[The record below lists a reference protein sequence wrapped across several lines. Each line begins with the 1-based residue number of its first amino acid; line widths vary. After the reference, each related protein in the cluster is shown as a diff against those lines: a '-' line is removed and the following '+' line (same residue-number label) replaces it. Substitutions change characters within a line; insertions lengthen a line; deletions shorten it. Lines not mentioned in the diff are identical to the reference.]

1 MAENPDGVSDKRCS
15 KEYCPSPEG
24 DFGPGGTEMSG
35 AKKVNLRVE
44 IDTSPPFGSVKEAV
58 THFEGSG
65 SWFSLHG
72 LGLGLRHSYL
82 QGVGEVDLKKVEEQ
96 TLELEK
102 NLIVKELETLDVLEE
117 LGTTKRI
124 VEDLKWQLQHEALKS
139 MTVPEPQ
146 ERMPTPI
153 SEDMN
158 KENHKYILSNCE
170 QAMGTSS
177 LCPSP
182 SPDLILMELNQ
193 AKLNLGKTIHELG
206 LIQTSVECLNKKIKK
221 EKALLEKTRQRLTSK
236 PAGASSLKEEP
247 ERQRMK
253 PLLVDDA
260 DLFGNYKNVMELL
273 PDGNYRP
280 EQYSEVDEARDF
292 GVSRAVPSVQQM
304 NASKKTAEMRLI
316 AARKMEEAARAAE
329 AVALAEIKALS
340 NNEGSFNFLLPEPD
354 NAISFLE
361 RPSPFN
367 SKTQNGVK
375 AQTKYMGEAL
385 SQNDGAN
392 TPKVAI
398 LKKLEDATE
407 EVKFSQQ
414 ALEEALNRVEIAN
427 KKQLAAGEALRKWTP
442 KHDQRGAGPAKRVN
456 LSNPSDHPRN
466 SPLVD
471 MRRPDLADEEPKPV
485 LRPTVSMRDVL
496 SRKQVLPE
504 EYVARRQSEGQ
515 RVALSQMLNELR
527 EDLTFPSKAEGNR
540 QKQFLAQ
547 RKKFGFIHISLP
559 LTKHN
564 KKNVQPSDLR

>member
-1 MAENPDGVSDKRCS
+1 MAENPDGVPDKCCS
-15 KEYCPSPEG
+15 KEYYPSPEG
-24 DFGPGGTEMSG
+24 DFGPGGTEMAG

-72 LGLGLRHSYL
+72 LGLRHSYL
-82 QGVGEVDLKKVEEQ
+82 QGIGGVDLKKVEEQ

-146 ERMPTPI
+146 ERMPTPMN
-153 SEDMN
+153 EDIK
-158 KENHKYILSNCE
+158 KENHKYILSNHE
-170 QAMGTSS
+170 QAVGTSS

-206 LIQTSVECLNKKIKK
+206 LIQTSVESLNKKIKK
-221 EKALLEKTRQRLTSK
+221 EKASLEKTRQRLTSK
-236 PAGASSLKEEP
+236 PAGASYLKEEP
-247 ERQRMK
+247 ERQRTK
-253 PLLVDDA
+253 PLLVDDS
-260 DLFGNYKNVMELL
+260 DLFGNCKNIMELL

-280 EQYSEVDEARDF
+280 EQYSEVDEARNF

-340 NNEGSFNFLLPEPD
+340 SNEESFQFLLPEPD

-361 RPSPFN
+361 RSSPSPFN

-375 AQTKYMGEAL
+375 AQKKNIGEAL
-385 SQNDGAN
+385 SQNDVAN
-392 TPKVAI
+392 TPKVSI

-442 KHDQRGAGPAKRVN
+442 KHDHRGAGPAKRVN
-456 LSNPSDHPRN
+456 LSNPSDHPLN
-466 SPLVD
+466 SPLID
-471 MRRPDLADEEPKPV
+471 MRRPDLADEEQKPV

-496 SRKQVLPE
+496 SRKQALPE
-504 EYVARRQSEGQ
+504 EFVARRQTEGR

-527 EDLTFPSKAEGNR
+527 EDLTFPAKAEGNR

-564 KKNVQPSDLR
+564 KKNVQPSDL

>member
-1 MAENPDGVSDKRCS
+1 MAETPDVVSDKCCS
-15 KEYCPSPEG
+15 KEYYPSPEG

-72 LGLGLRHSYL
+72 LGLRHSYL
-82 QGVGEVDLKKVEEQ
+82 QGIGEVDLKKVEEH

-146 ERMPTPI
+146 ERMPTPMN
-153 SEDMN
+153 EDMN
-158 KENHKYILSNCE
+158 KENHKYFLSNHE
-170 QAMGTSS
+170 QAVGTSS

-206 LIQTSVECLNKKIKK
+206 LIQTSVESLNKKIKK

-236 PAGASSLKEEP
+236 PAGASSVKEEP
-247 ERQRMK
+247 DRQRTK

-260 DLFGNYKNVMELL
+260 DLFGNCKNIMELL
-273 PDGNYRP
+273 PNGNYRL
-280 EQYSEVDEARDF
+280 EQYGEVDEARNF
-292 GVSRAVPSVQQM
+292 GASRAVMSVQQM

-340 NNEGSFNFLLPEPD
+340 NDEGSFNFLLPEPD

-375 AQTKYMGEAL
+375 AQKKNIGDTL

-427 KKQLAAGEALRKWTP
+427 KKQLAAGEALRTWTP

-456 LSNPSDHPRN
+456 LSNPSDHPLN
-466 SPLVD
+466 SPLLD
-471 MRRPDLADEEPKPV
+471 TRRPDLADEEPKPV

-496 SRKQVLPE
+496 SRKQALPE

-540 QKQFLAQ
+540 QKQFLTQ

>member
-1 MAENPDGVSDKRCS
+1 MAETPDGVSDKCCS
-15 KEYCPSPEG
+15 KEYYPSPEG

-72 LGLGLRHSYL
+72 LGLRHSYL
-82 QGVGEVDLKKVEEQ
+82 QGIGEVDLKKVEEH

-146 ERMPTPI
+146 ERMPTPMN
-153 SEDMN
+153 EDMN
-158 KENHKYILSNCE
+158 KENHKYFLSNHE
-170 QAMGTSS
+170 QAVGTSS

-206 LIQTSVECLNKKIKK
+206 LIQTSVESLNKKIKK
-221 EKALLEKTRQRLTSK
+221 EKALLEKTRQRLTAK
-236 PAGASSLKEEP
+236 PAGASSVKEEQ
-247 ERQRMK
+247 ERQRTK

-260 DLFGNYKNVMELL
+260 DLFGNCKNIMELL
-273 PDGNYRP
+273 PNGNYRP
-280 EQYSEVDEARDF
+280 EQYGEVDEARNF
-292 GVSRAVPSVQQM
+292 GVSRGVMSVQQM

-340 NNEGSFNFLLPEPD
+340 NNEGSLNYLLPEPD
-354 NAISFLE
+354 NEISFLE

-375 AQTKYMGEAL
+375 AQKKNIGDAL

-392 TPKVAI
+392 NI
-398 LKKLEDATE
+398 LRKLEDATE

-427 KKQLAAGEALRKWTP
+427 KKQLAAGEALRTWTP
-442 KHDQRGAGPAKRVN
+442 KHDQCGAGPAKRVN
-456 LSNPSDHPRN
+456 LSSPSDHPLH
-466 SPLVD
+466 SPLLD
-471 MRRPDLADEEPKPV
+471 TRRLDLADEGPKPV

-496 SRKQVLPE
+496 SSKQALPE
-504 EYVARRQSEGQ
+504 EYVARRQSEGR

-540 QKQFLAQ
+540 QKQFLTQ

-559 LTKHN
+559 LTKQN